1 MVKIE
6 IDFNNILKHV
16 QNKDIYIS
24 VSDDLRKKLLEL
36 KKDQYNTI
44 SILELDYNIYI
55 VDYDN
60 YILSLMNEEQA
71 DFIGIE
77 IIF

>member
-16 QNKDIYIS
+16 KSKDIYIS
-24 VSDDLRKKLLEL
+24 VSDNLRKKLIEL
-36 KKDQYNTI
+36 KDQYNTI
-44 SILELDYNIYI
+44 SILELDYDTYI
-55 VDYDN
+55 IDYDN
-60 YILSLMNEEQA
+60 YILSLMTEDQVE
-71 DFIGIE
+71 FIGME

>member
-1 MVKIE
+1 M
-6 IDFNNILKHV
+6 DFNNVLKHV
-16 QNKDIYIS
+16 PCKDIYIS
-24 VSDDLRKKLLEL
+24 VSDDLRKEL
-36 KKDQYNTI
+36 AELKDQYNTI

-55 VDYDN
+55 IDYDD
-60 YILSLMNEEQA
+60 YILGLMNEEQA

>member
-6 IDFNNILKHV
+6 MDFNNVLKHV
-16 QNKDIYIS
+16 QNKDIYMF
-24 VSDDLRKKLLEL
+24 VSDDLREKLLEL
-36 KKDQYNTI
+36 KDQYNTI
-44 SILELDYNIYI
+44 SILELDYNTYI

-60 YILSLMNEEQA
+60 YILSLMNERQA
-71 DFIGIE
+71 DFIGVE

>member
-6 IDFNNILKHV
+6 MDFNNVLKHV
-16 QNKDIYIS
+16 KSKDIYIS

-36 KKDQYNTI
+36 KDQYNTI
-44 SILELDYNIYI
+44 SILELDYNTYVI
-55 VDYDN
+55 DYDD
-60 YILSLMNEEQA
+60 YILCLMTEDQA
-71 DFIGIE
+71 DSIGLE

>member
-16 QNKDIYIS
+16 KSKDIYIS

-36 KKDQYNTI
+36 KDQYNTI
-44 SILELDYNIYI
+44 SILELDYNTYI

>member
-6 IDFNNILKHV
+6 IDFNNVLKHV
-16 QNKDIYIS
+16 KSKDIYIS
-24 VSDDLRKKLLEL
+24 VSDDLREKLLEL
-36 KKDQYNTI
+36 KDQYNTI

-60 YILSLMNEEQA
+60 YILGLMTEDQVE
-71 DFIGIE
+71 FIGIE

>member
-6 IDFNNILKHV
+6 MDFSNILKHIKD
-16 QNKDIYIS
+16 KDIYIAI
-24 VSDDLRKKLLEL
+24 SDDLRKKLLEL
-36 KKDQYNTI
+36 KDQYNTI
-44 SILELDYNIYI
+44 SILELDYNTYI

-60 YILSLMNEEQA
+60 YILNLMNEEQA

-77 IIF
+77 TIF